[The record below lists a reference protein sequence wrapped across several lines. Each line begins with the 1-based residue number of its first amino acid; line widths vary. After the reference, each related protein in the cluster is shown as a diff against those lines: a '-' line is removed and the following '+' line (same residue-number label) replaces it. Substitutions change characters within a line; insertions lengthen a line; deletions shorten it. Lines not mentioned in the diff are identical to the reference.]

1 MNESIILMAY
11 IMLPLRIC
19 TLNFKQAFSSGVF
32 EILRPKGCPPMC
44 NLWPSY
50 QAADR
55 RKLACRA
62 RKIAPVGEI
71 KFKSTPAK
79 IIGKPLCTSHFL
91 TIHYRSTGQ

>member
-1 MNESIILMAY
+1 
-11 IMLPLRIC
+11 
-19 TLNFKQAFSSGVF
+19 
-32 EILRPKGCPPMC
+32 MC

-55 RKLACRA
+55 RKLACLA

-71 KFKSTPAK
+71 EFKSTPAK
-79 IIGKPLCTSHFL
+79 IIEKSLCASHFW